1 MARTFLTECRAPQ
14 EAVDKAEDLRL
25 PQLQGAIQDARPPV
39 DTRLPGIPG
48 REGSG
53 ESPKLD
59 AWGDK
64 KKRIN
69 VLLER
74 ITSGHRPYDPSASDY
89 RFMWAIRRR
98 KDLSPQAPQPAR

>member
-69 VLLER
+69 LLIER
-74 ITSGHRPYDPSASDY
+74 IRQPLKTLNVRPTLEQLE
-89 RFMWAIRRR
+89 
-98 KDLSPQAPQPAR
+98 KDWQALQTVHSEFS